1 MPNMIELVKKA
12 AVDAVAASD
21 PVIFL
26 TGKVLTA
33 QPLKISVEQR
43 MTLEKEH
50 LLLSSLVKDQQVETE
65 NGMIKL
71 KRGLKSGESVLLLRM
86 QGGQKFF
93 VLDRMG

>member
-1 MPNMIELVKKA
+1 MPNLMELIKKA

-93 VLDRMG
+93 VLDRLG